1 MVAFCKR
8 SDNLSPAPRLAPG
21 RLRDERQVGHVLLPS
36 RTALQSALT
45 KCRLLHTTLIKI
57 EGDCDRASRYI
68 SMDIAEAD
76 FEK

>member
-8 SDNLSPAPRLAPG
+8 ADNLSPAPRLAPD

-57 EGDCDRASRYI
+57 EANCDRASRCI
-68 SMDIAEAD
+68 SMAIAEAD